1 VNPASAHADVER
13 SVVAAVLAHPQL
25 LDELDTTITH
35 HDFTQRGARLVY
47 RAVRHLHD
55 KGDIPDLISLAA
67 FLEQHKQLD
76 AAGDFMLTLE
86 VGASPE
92 DVRLV
97 KQHAQLVRER
107 ALLREVGEM
116 ARKAHQEALDGSQ
129 EPAEIIESME
139 KALLALQQRSRRQE
153 GYVAAPEVLA
163 ETMVE
168 IEEMLANRGALPGI
182 STGFPELDA
191 MLGGLRRGNLYL
203 IAGRPSM
210 GKTSMMLNIAAEA
223 ALRENASTVI
233 HSLEMPATSIMQ
245 RFLAMEATVNMQALT
260 NGTVTQAAAQRLRE
274 AAEKMASAP
283 LKIDDNG
290 SLTLSSLRSQARR
303 EAARAGL
310 DVLMV
315 DYLQL
320 MSSGERE
327 ENRTNEMSRIS
338 RGLKLLAREL
348 DVPVVVLSQLS
359 RAVEA
364 RGNKRPLLSDL
375 RDSGALE
382 QDADVVVFL
391 YRDEYYDPSS
401 SDKGLGEVIVA
412 KQRNG
417 PVGTVKV
424 RWVDALA
431 SYRPMEPMESAA

>member
-1 VNPASAHADVER
+1 MNPASAHADVER
-13 SVVAAVLAHPQL
+13 SVVAAVLADPSL
-25 LDELDTTITH
+25 IDELDATITER
-35 HDFTQRGARLVY
+35 DFGQRGARVVY
-47 RAVRHLHD
+47 RAVRSMRD
-55 KGDIPDLISLAA
+55 RGDIPDLLTLAA
-67 FLEQHKQLD
+67 FLEQHRQLD
-76 AAGDFMLTLE
+76 AAGDFLLSLN
-86 VGASPE
+86 AAPE
-92 DVRLV
+92 DVRLA
-97 KQHAQLVRER
+97 KQHAQVVRER
-107 ALLREVGEM
+107 AMLRELAEM
-116 ARKAHQEALDGSQ
+116 ARKAHEEALEGS
-129 EPAEIIESME
+129 EDAAAIIERTE
-139 KALLALQQRSRRQE
+139 KALMGLQQRNRKEE
-153 GYVAAPEVLA
+153 GYAPAPDVVAD
-163 ETMVE
+163 TMVE
-168 IEEMLANRGALPGI
+168 IEQMLANRGALPGI

-191 MLGGLRRGNLYL
+191 MMGGLRRGNLYL

-210 GKTSMMLNIAAEA
+210 GKTSMMLNVAAEA
-223 ALRENASTVI
+223 VLREAARTVI
-233 HSLEMPATSIMQ
+233 HSLEMPDTSIMQ
-245 RFLAMEATVNMQALT
+245 RLLAMEATVNMQAFT
-260 NGTVTQAAAQRLRE
+260 NGTVTTAAAQRLRE
-274 AAEKMASAP
+274 AAEKLAAAP

-290 SLTLSSLRSQARR
+290 SLTLGSLRSQARR
-303 EAARAGL
+303 EAAREGL

-382 QDADVVVFL
+382 QDADVVMFL
-391 YRDEYYDPSS
+391 YRDEYYDPDS
-401 SDKGLGEVIVA
+401 SDKGMGEVIIA

-431 SYRPMEPMESAA
+431 SYRPVETAA

>member
-1 VNPASAHADVER
+1 MNPASAHADVER
-13 SVVAAVLAHPQL
+13 SVVAAVLADPSL
-25 LDELDTTITH
+25 IDELDATITER
-35 HDFTQRGARLVY
+35 DFGQRGARVVY
-47 RAVRHLHD
+47 RAVRSMRD
-55 KGDIPDLISLAA
+55 RGDIPDLLTLAA
-67 FLEQHKQLD
+67 FLEQHRQLD
-76 AAGDFMLTLE
+76 AAGDFLLSLN
-86 VGASPE
+86 AAPE
-92 DVRLV
+92 DVRLA
-97 KQHAQLVRER
+97 KQHAQVVRER
-107 ALLREVGEM
+107 AMLRELAEM
-116 ARKAHQEALDGSQ
+116 ARKAHEEALEGS
-129 EPAEIIESME
+129 EDAAAIIERTE
-139 KALLALQQRSRRQE
+139 KALMGLQQRSRREE
-153 GYVAAPEVLA
+153 GYAPAPDVVAD
-163 ETMVE
+163 TMVE
-168 IEEMLANRGALPGI
+168 IEQMLANRGALPGI

-191 MLGGLRRGNLYL
+191 MMGGLRRGNLYL

-210 GKTSMMLNIAAEA
+210 GKTSMMLNVAAEA
-223 ALRENASTVI
+223 VLREAARTVI
-233 HSLEMPATSIMQ
+233 HSLEMPDTSIMQ
-245 RFLAMEATVNMQALT
+245 RLLAMEATVNMQAFT
-260 NGTVTQAAAQRLRE
+260 NGTVTAAAAQRLRE
-274 AAEKMASAP
+274 AAEKLAAAP

-290 SLTLSSLRSQARR
+290 SLTLGSLRSQARR
-303 EAARAGL
+303 EAAREGL

-382 QDADVVVFL
+382 QDADVVMFL
-391 YRDEYYDPSS
+391 YRDEYYDPDS
-401 SDKGLGEVIVA
+401 SDKGMGEVIIA

-431 SYRPMEPMESAA
+431 SYRPVETAT

>member
-1 VNPASAHADVER
+1 MNPASAHADVER
-13 SVVAAVLAHPQL
+13 SVVAAVLADPSL
-25 LDELDTTITH
+25 IDELDATITER
-35 HDFTQRGARLVY
+35 DFGQRGARVVY
-47 RAVRHLHD
+47 RAVRSMRD
-55 KGDIPDLISLAA
+55 RGDIPDLLTLAA
-67 FLEQHKQLD
+67 FLEQHRQLD
-76 AAGDFMLTLE
+76 AAGDFLLSLN
-86 VGASPE
+86 AAPE
-92 DVRLV
+92 DVRLA
-97 KQHAQLVRER
+97 KQHAQVVRER
-107 ALLREVGEM
+107 AMLRELAEM
-116 ARKAHQEALDGSQ
+116 ARKAHEEALEGS
-129 EPAEIIESME
+129 EDAAAIIERTE
-139 KALLALQQRSRRQE
+139 KALMGLQQRSRREE
-153 GYVAAPEVLA
+153 GYAPAPDVVAD
-163 ETMVE
+163 TMVE
-168 IEEMLANRGALPGI
+168 IEQMLANRGALPGI

-191 MLGGLRRGNLYL
+191 MMGGLRRGNLYL
-203 IAGRPSM
+203 IAGRPSK
-210 GKTSMMLNIAAEA
+210 GKTSMMLNVAAEA
-223 ALRENASTVI
+223 VLREAARTVI
-233 HSLEMPATSIMQ
+233 HSLEMPDTSIMQ
-245 RFLAMEATVNMQALT
+245 RLLAMEATVNMQAFT
-260 NGTVTQAAAQRLRE
+260 NGTVTAAAAQRLRE
-274 AAEKMASAP
+274 AAEKLAAAP

-290 SLTLSSLRSQARR
+290 SLTLGSLRSQARR
-303 EAARAGL
+303 EAAREGL

-382 QDADVVVFL
+382 QDADVVMFL
-391 YRDEYYDPSS
+391 YRDEYYDPDS
-401 SDKGLGEVIVA
+401 SDKGMGEVIIA

-431 SYRPMEPMESAA
+431 SYRPVETAA

>member
-1 VNPASAHADVER
+1 MNPASAHADVER
-13 SVVAAVLAHPQL
+13 SVVAAVLADPSL
-25 LDELDTTITH
+25 IDELDATITER
-35 HDFTQRGARLVY
+35 DFGQRGARVVY
-47 RAVRHLHD
+47 RAVRSMRD
-55 KGDIPDLISLAA
+55 RGDIPDLLTLAA
-67 FLEQHKQLD
+67 FLEQHRQLD
-76 AAGDFMLTLE
+76 AAGDFLLSLN
-86 VGASPE
+86 AAPE
-92 DVRLV
+92 DVRLA
-97 KQHAQLVRER
+97 KQHAQVVRER
-107 ALLREVGEM
+107 AMLRELAEM
-116 ARKAHQEALDGSQ
+116 ARKAHEEALEGS
-129 EPAEIIESME
+129 EDAAAIIERTE
-139 KALLALQQRSRRQE
+139 KALMGLQQRSRREE
-153 GYVAAPEVLA
+153 GYAPAPDVVAD
-163 ETMVE
+163 TMVE
-168 IEEMLANRGALPGI
+168 IEQMLANRGALPGI

-191 MLGGLRRGNLYL
+191 MMGGLRRGNLYL

-210 GKTSMMLNIAAEA
+210 GKTSMMLNVAAEA
-223 ALRENASTVI
+223 VLREAARTVI
-233 HSLEMPATSIMQ
+233 HSLEMPDTSIMQ
-245 RFLAMEATVNMQALT
+245 RLLAMEATVNMQAFT
-260 NGTVTQAAAQRLRE
+260 NGTVTAAAAQRLRE
-274 AAEKMASAP
+274 AAEKLAAAP

-290 SLTLSSLRSQARR
+290 SLTLGSLRSQARR
-303 EAARAGL
+303 EAAREGL

-382 QDADVVVFL
+382 QDADVVMFL
-391 YRDEYYDPSS
+391 YRDEYYDPDS
-401 SDKGLGEVIVA
+401 SDKGMGEVIIA

-431 SYRPMEPMESAA
+431 SYRPVETAA